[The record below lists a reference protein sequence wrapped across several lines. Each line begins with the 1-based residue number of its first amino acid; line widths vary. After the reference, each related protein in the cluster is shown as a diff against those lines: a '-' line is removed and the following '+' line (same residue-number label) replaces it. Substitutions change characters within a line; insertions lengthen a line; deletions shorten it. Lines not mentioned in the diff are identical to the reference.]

1 MINDILNAL
10 SLKLKKDLNCAI
22 YIDYIPQK
30 LKLPCVFITTIEN
43 KEKIVVY
50 PRYRASTTFDI
61 AYNTDI
67 NNIANNKNIYDV
79 IEKINNI
86 TDFLTLENGDILRG
100 KDRENSI
107 VDRVAH
113 CNVTFDYFIYK
124 ETEKEEYMEN
134 LTING
139 GVKENGKES

>member
-10 SLKLKKDLNCAI
+10 SLKLKEKLDCTV
-22 YIDYIPQK
+22 YIDYVPQK
-30 LKLPCVFITTIEN
+30 LKLPCVFITTISNE
-43 KEKIVVY
+43 ERIIIY
-50 PRYRASTTFDI
+50 PRYKATTVFDI
-61 AYNTDI
+61 AYNVDA
-67 NNIANNKNIYDV
+67 NNIENMRNIYDV

-107 VDRVAH
+107 VDKVAH

-134 LTING
+134 LTMSGGIKNG
-139 GVKENGKES
+139 EES